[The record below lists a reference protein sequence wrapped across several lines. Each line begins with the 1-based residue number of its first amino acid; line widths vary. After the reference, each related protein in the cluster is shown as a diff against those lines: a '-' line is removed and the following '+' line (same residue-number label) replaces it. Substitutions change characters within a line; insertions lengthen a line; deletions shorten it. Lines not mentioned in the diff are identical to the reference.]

1 MRPSSVTSPSVS
13 RPFAPY
19 PALLGSGGPVHVRA
33 TGHAALPALL
43 RYFGL
48 VCHLAAASRTHFGFP
63 YRTRYRRPHA
73 AGPCEASPGQTL
85 DRYGPVLSA
94 NTMCGGFVEYVPSPP
109 SCRLGILRLADRFKL
124 PPEGDLRY
132 GPGPRLRLLRRHLT
146 VAALPSTTDCW
157 MVDTHCPLSSWV
169 GAHPSWPTGFNPAFG
184 YEYRST
190 TAQGDSHSYVKR
202 PTGRTARTMVTV

>member
-13 RPFAPY
+13 RPFAPC
-19 PALLGSGGPVHVRA
+19 PALLGSGGPVHVQA

-85 DRYGPVLSA
+85 DSYGPVLSA
-94 NTMCGGFVEYVPSPP
+94 HTVFGGFVEYVPSPP
-109 SCRLGILRLADRFKL
+109 SCRLGILRLADRFT
-124 PPEGDLRY
+124 PPLRGIRY
-132 GPGPRLRLLRRHLT
+132 GPGPRLRLLRRHLA
-146 VAALPSTTDCW
+146 VAALPSTSCGW
-157 MVDTHCPLSSWV
+157 RM
-169 GAHPSWPTGFNPAFG
+169 PTV
-184 YEYRST
+184 
-190 TAQGDSHSYVKR
+190 H
-202 PTGRTARTMVTV
+202 